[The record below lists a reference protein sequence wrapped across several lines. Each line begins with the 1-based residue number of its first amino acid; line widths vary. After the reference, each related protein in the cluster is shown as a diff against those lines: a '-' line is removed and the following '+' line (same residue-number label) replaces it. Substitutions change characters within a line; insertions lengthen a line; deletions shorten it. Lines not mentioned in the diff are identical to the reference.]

1 MFSQN
6 SRIIPNSYLFSIDT
20 NPFFFLTVLYNA
32 SKSNIKVVFSNV
44 LNIRLCNDF
53 GVEFNRILSIFVV
66 LFLKRNES

>member
-20 NPFFFLTVLYNA
+20 NPFFFLTVLYNV

-44 LNIRLCNDF
+44 LNIDYVMIL
-53 GVEFNRILSIFVV
+53 VWSLTEF
-66 LFLKRNES
+66 